1 MAEAQSA
8 TSFAQVQ
15 QEELEVIKRQRLN
28 RGDNRDGD
36 EARHLS
42 GLAISGGGIR
52 SASFALGV
60 LQGLNK
66 YNILRRIDYLS
77 TVSGGGYIG
86 SSLTWFNY
94 QNKKKGSPWIFP
106 FASDARYSPLNFL
119 RQNGNYLLPNGLSA
133 LSLLGVLLRNMT
145 LSASVYLAVI
155 VSLFFFGIN
164 LGLFEPKPWI
174 LPFTDGWQP
183 ASFFTQASLIMVLVF
198 GVTSF
203 LYAWMTWRKL
213 GTEERGYRGR
223 FRFQRAQGKIIFLAL
238 AAWVAAL
245 LPGIDE
251 FVKAKLDGMEEYMT
265 ASVPGLLG
273 MIGSIYEF
281 FQQQK
286 GNQASKGAMAEIRI
300 LLTAAL
306 LIVGIMVFGYRIALD
321 WDQSDT
327 PWLYGVV
334 IAGVVLTGWFVNLN
348 LFGIGRMDR
357 DRLMEAF
364 MPNPEAVN
372 RSRWELATE
381 ADVTFFTQVS
391 GPDQWGPYHIINT
404 NAVLV
409 DSPNAKYRGR
419 AGDNFIMS
427 HLYCGGDAVGFHPMT
442 ALADGEMTLATAVS
456 ISGAAL
462 NPNAAN
468 SGQGATRNRLI
479 SFLLAFFNIRLGFWI
494 QNPAVTGWR
503 KMLSDMNRRPN
514 FFYPGFFQGLLGQQ
528 LRENVGYL
536 ELTDGGHF
544 DNTGL
549 YELIRRRV
557 DTIYYSSAG
566 ADPNFTLDDIGSLLV
581 RIQVDFDVTI
591 TFNDEMEGLM
601 PGSDGDSVY
610 ARRFGF
616 SRMGFDKGTIHY
628 PATATEPAKKGTLY
642 IVRATL
648 VRDLPAEIYSYRAQ
662 HEEFPNQS
670 TNDQF
675 FNEVQVEAYRELG
688 LRLTAQ
694 MCSALS
700 ISSEEITQVSEV
712 FAETDKEDAEGA
724 REDVEGV
731 PEV

>member
-1 MAEAQSA
+1 MAKDQSA

-15 QEELEVIKRQRLN
+15 QDELDVIKSQRLN
-28 RGDNRDGD
+28 RGDGRQGD
-36 EARHLS
+36 EAKQLT

-66 YNILRRIDYLS
+66 HNILRKVDYLS

-94 QNKKKGSPWIFP
+94 QNKKNGSTWTFP
-106 FASDARYSPLNFL
+106 FASDPSRSPLNFL

-145 LSASVYLAVI
+145 LAASVYLAVI
-155 VSLFFFGIN
+155 VSIFYLCIN
-164 LGLFEPKPWI
+164 LELFQPKPWI
-174 LPFTDGWQP
+174 LPFTNGWQT
-183 ASFFTQASLIMVLVF
+183 ASFFAQASLIMVLAF

-223 FRFQRAQGKIIFLAL
+223 VWFQRAQGRIILLAL
-238 AAWVAAL
+238 VAWVLAL
-245 LPGIDE
+245 LPGIDQ
-251 FVKAKLDGMEEYMT
+251 FIRDKLNDGMEYMT
-265 ASVPGLLG
+265 TSIPAMLG
-273 MIGSIYEF
+273 VIGSIFEF

-286 GNQASKGAMAEIRI
+286 GKQAGKGAMTEIRI
-300 LLTAAL
+300 LLTSVL
-306 LIVGIMVFGYRIALD
+306 LIVGIMAIGYKIALD

-327 PWLYGVV
+327 KWLYGLV

-364 MPNPEAVN
+364 MPNPQAVN
-372 RSRWELATE
+372 NSRWELATE

-391 GPDQWGPYHIINT
+391 GPDQWGPYHIINA

-409 DSPNAKYRGR
+409 DSANAKYRGR

-427 HLYCGGDAVGFHPMT
+427 HLYCGGDATGFHPME
-442 ALADGEMTLATAVS
+442 ALSDGEMTLATAVS

-468 SGQGATRNRLI
+468 SGQGATRNRLV
-479 SFLLAFFNIRLGFWI
+479 SFLLTFWNIRLGFWI

-503 KMLSDMNRRPN
+503 KTLSDMNRRPN
-514 FFYPGFFQGLLGQQ
+514 FFYPGFFQGLLGQE
-528 LRENVGYL
+528 LREDVGYL
-536 ELTDGGHF
+536 ELSDGGHF

-557 DTIYYSSAG
+557 DTIYFSSAG
-566 ADPNFTLDDIGSLLV
+566 ADPEFTLDDIGSLLV
-581 RIQVDFDVTI
+581 RIQVDFNVTV
-591 TFNDEMEGLM
+591 TFDDELESLM

-616 SRMGFDKGTIHY
+616 SRMGFDRGTIHY
-628 PATATEPAKKGTLY
+628 PASGNEPAKKGTLY

-648 VRDLPAEIYSYRAQ
+648 SKDLPAEIYSYRAQ

-688 LRLTAQ
+688 LRLTSQ
-694 MCSALS
+694 MCTALS
-700 ISSEEITQVSEV
+700 ITAEE
-712 FAETDKEDAEGA
+712 FAGVLNMLEDIQG
-724 REDVEGV
+724 DVEGV
-731 PEV
+731 QEA

>member
-1 MAEAQSA
+1 MATDQSA
-8 TSFAQVQ
+8 TGFAQVHQ
-15 QEELEVIKRQRLN
+15 DELDVIKSQRKN
-28 RGDNRDGD
+28 RGDGRQGD
-36 EARHLS
+36 EAKLLT

-66 YNILRRIDYLS
+66 HNILRKVDYLS

-94 QNKKKGSPWIFP
+94 QNKKNGSPWMFP
-106 FASDARYSPLNFL
+106 FASDRENSPLNFL
-119 RQNGNYLLPNGLSA
+119 RQNGNYLLPNGLSS

-145 LSASVYLAVI
+145 LAASVYLAVI
-155 VSLFFFGIN
+155 VSIFYLFIN
-164 LGLFEPKPWI
+164 LGLFQEKPWI
-174 LPFTDGWQP
+174 LPFTNGWQP
-183 ASFFTQASLIMVLVF
+183 ASFFTQAALMMVLVF
-198 GVTSF
+198 GMTSF

-223 FRFQRAQGKIIFLAL
+223 FGFQRVQGKIIFLAL
-238 AAWVAAL
+238 AAWVVAL
-245 LPGIDE
+245 LPGINH
-251 FVKAKLDGMEEYMT
+251 FVNDKLRGMEYMT
-265 ASVPGLLG
+265 TSIPAMLG
-273 MIGSIYEF
+273 MIGSIFEF

-286 GNQASKGAMAEIRI
+286 GKQADKGAMAEIRI
-300 LLTAAL
+300 LLTSVL
-306 LIVGIMVFGYRIALD
+306 LIVGVIAVGYQIALD
-321 WDQSDT
+321 WHQADIK
-327 PWLYGVV
+327 WFYGVIV
-334 IAGVVLTGWFVNLN
+334 SAVVLTGWFVNLN

-364 MPNPEAVN
+364 LPNPQAVSS
-372 RSRWELATE
+372 SRWDLATE

-391 GPDQWGPYHIINT
+391 GPDQWGPYHIIN
-404 NAVLV
+404 NNVVLV
-409 DSPNAKYRGR
+409 DSANAKYRGR

-427 HLYCGGDAVGFHPMT
+427 HLYCGGDATGFYPMET
-442 ALADGEMTLATAVS
+442 LADGEMTLATATS
-456 ISGAAL
+456 ISGAAM

-468 SGQGATRNRLI
+468 SGQGVTRNRLV

-494 QNPAVTGWR
+494 QNPGVTGWR
-503 KMLSDMNRRPN
+503 KVLSDMNRRPN
-514 FFYPGFFQGLLGQQ
+514 FFYPGFFQGLLGQE

-591 TFNDEMEGLM
+591 SFNGALESLM
-601 PGSDGDSVY
+601 PGSDGESAY
-610 ARRFGF
+610 AKRFGF
-616 SRMGFDKGTIHY
+616 SRMGFDRGTIHY
-628 PATATEPAKKGTLY
+628 PANGKEPAKKGTLY

-648 VRDLPAEIYSYRAQ
+648 AKDLPAEIYSYRAQ

-675 FNEVQVEAYRELG
+675 FDEVQVEAYRELG
-688 LRLTAQ
+688 LRLTSQ
-694 MCSALS
+694 MCTALS
-700 ISSEEITQVSEV
+700 LSSEEFSEV
-712 FAETDKEDAEGA
+712 LNILEGVQ
-724 REDVEGV
+724 EDVEGV
-731 PEV
+731 EEA

>member
-15 QEELEVIKRQRLN
+15 QEELEVIKKQRLN
-28 RGDNRDGD
+28 RGDNRDGN
-36 EARHLS
+36 EARHLT

-66 YNILRRIDYLS
+66 YRVLRRVDYLS

-94 QNKKKGSPWIFP
+94 QNKKRGLPWTFP
-106 FASDARYSPLNFL
+106 FASDPTQSPLNFI

-145 LSASVYLAVI
+145 LAASVYLAVI
-155 VSLFFFGIN
+155 VSLFYLGIN

-183 ASFFTQASLIMVLVF
+183 ASFFTQAALVMVLVF
-198 GVTSF
+198 GITSF
-203 LYAWMTWRKL
+203 SYAWMTWRKM

-223 FRFQRAQGKIIFLAL
+223 FRFQRVQGKIILLAL
-238 AAWVAAL
+238 AAWL
-245 LPGIDE
+245 LAWLPE
-251 FVKAKLDGMEEYMT
+251 LERFVSTQLHEMEYMT
-265 ASVPGLLG
+265 TSFPALLG

-286 GNQASKGAMAEIRI
+286 GKQAGKGAMAEIRI
-300 LLTAAL
+300 LLTSAL
-306 LIVGIMVFGYRIALD
+306 LIVGILAIGYKIGLD
-321 WDQSDT
+321 WEHSDT
-327 PWLYGVV
+327 PWLYASV
-334 IAGVVLTGWFVNLN
+334 ISGVVLTGWFVNLN

-364 MPNPEAVN
+364 MPNPQAVDT
-372 RSRWELATE
+372 SRWELATE

-409 DSPNAKYRGR
+409 DSPNARYRGR

-427 HLYCGGDAVGFHPMT
+427 HLYCGGDATGFHPMT
-442 ALADGEMTLATAVS
+442 ALAGGEMTLATAVS

-468 SGQGATRNRLI
+468 SGQGATRNRLV
-479 SFLLAFFNIRLGFWI
+479 SFLLAFLNIRLGFWI

-503 KMLSDMNRRPN
+503 KVMSDMNRRPN
-514 FFYPGFFQGLLGQQ
+514 FFYPGFLQGLLGQE
-528 LRENVGYL
+528 LREDVGYL

-557 DTIYYSSAG
+557 DTIYFSSAG

-591 TFNDEMEGLM
+591 TFNDELESLM
-601 PGSDGDSVY
+601 PGSDGESVY

-616 SRMGFDKGTIHY
+616 SKMGFDRGTIHY
-628 PATATEPAKKGTLY
+628 PASGAEPAKKGTLY

-648 VRDLPAEIYSYRAQ
+648 AKDLPAEIYSYRAQ

-675 FNEVQVEAYRELG
+675 FDEVQIEAYRELG

-700 ISSEEITQVSEV
+700 ISSEEITQISGV
-712 FAETDKEDAEGA
+712 FAEEAKEEAEGA
-724 REDVEGV
+724 QADVEGV
-731 PEV
+731 Q

>member
-1 MAEAQSA
+1 MGEDMAKDQSA

-15 QEELEVIKRQRLN
+15 QDELEVIKSQRLN
-28 RGDNRDGD
+28 RGDGRQDD
-36 EARHLS
+36 EAKHLT

-66 YNILRRIDYLS
+66 HNILRKVDYLS

-94 QNKKKGSPWIFP
+94 QNKKNGSAWRFP
-106 FASDARYSPLNFL
+106 FASDMTNSPLNFI
-119 RQNGNYLLPNGLSA
+119 RQNGNYLLPNGLSS

-145 LSASVYLAVI
+145 LAASVYLAVI
-155 VSLFFFGIN
+155 VSIFYLCINFELFD
-164 LGLFEPKPWI
+164 EKSWI
-174 LPFTDGWQP
+174 LPFTNAWQP
-183 ASFFTQASLIMVLVF
+183 ASFFTQAALIMVLVF
-198 GVTSF
+198 GITSF

-223 FRFQRAQGKIIFLAL
+223 FWFQRAQGKIIFLAL
-238 AAWVAAL
+238 AAWVLAL
-245 LPGIDE
+245 LPGIDQ
-251 FVKAKLDGMEEYMT
+251 FVRAKLHGMEYMT
-265 ASVPGLLG
+265 TSVPAMLG
-273 MIGSIYEF
+273 MIGSIFEF

-286 GNQASKGAMAEIRI
+286 GKRAGKGAMTEIRI
-300 LLTAAL
+300 LLTSVL
-306 LIVGIMVFGYRIALD
+306 LIVGIIAIGYKIAID
-321 WDQSDT
+321 WDQAET
-327 PWLYGVV
+327 KWLYGVV
-334 IAGVVLTGWFVNLN
+334 ICGVVLTGWFVNLN

-364 MPNPEAVN
+364 LPNPQAVSN
-372 RSRWELATE
+372 SRWELATE

-391 GPDQWGPYHIINT
+391 GPDQWGPYHIINS
-404 NAVLV
+404 NVVLV
-409 DSPNAKYRGR
+409 DSANAKYRGR

-427 HLYCGGDAVGFHPMT
+427 HLYCGGDATGFYPMA

-468 SGQGATRNRLI
+468 SGQGATRNRLV
-479 SFLLAFFNIRLGFWI
+479 SFLLAFLNIRLGFWI
-494 QNPAVTGWR
+494 QNPGVSGWR
-503 KMLSDMNRRPN
+503 KALSDMNRRPN
-514 FFYPGFFQGLLGQQ
+514 FFYPGFFQGLLGQE

-566 ADPNFTLDDIGSLLV
+566 ADPGFTLDDIGSLLV
-581 RIQVDFDVTI
+581 RIQVDFDVTV
-591 TFNDEMEGLM
+591 TFNDELESLM
-601 PGSDGDSVY
+601 PGSDGDSIY
-610 ARRFGF
+610 AKRFDF
-616 SRMGFDKGTIHY
+616 SRMGFSRGTIHY
-628 PATATEPAKKGTLY
+628 PASGKDPAKTGTLY

-648 VRDLPAEIYSYRAQ
+648 AKDLPTEIYSYRAQ

-688 LRLTAQ
+688 ARLTSQ
-694 MCSALS
+694 MCTALS
-700 ISSEEITQVSEV
+700 LSSEEFSEV
-712 FAETDKEDAEGA
+712 LNILEGVQK
-724 REDVEGV
+724 DVEGM
-731 PEV
+731 EEA